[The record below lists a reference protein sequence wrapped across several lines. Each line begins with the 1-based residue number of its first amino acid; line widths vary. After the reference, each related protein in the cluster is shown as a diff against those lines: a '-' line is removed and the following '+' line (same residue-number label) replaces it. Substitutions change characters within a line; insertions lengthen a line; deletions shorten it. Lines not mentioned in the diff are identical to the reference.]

1 MARPKLP
8 RKSTNIDM
16 TAMCDVAFLL
26 LSFFILA
33 TKFKPQEAITVN
45 TPTSVQKVKVPPKD
59 VVLVSISAD
68 GKVFLTVDD
77 ADRKKAILTELNTR
91 RNLSLSPADIESLT
105 KVPFFGTPI
114 SQLKNSLS
122 VPSAKYSGTTFPGIP
137 AKDSSNNEMN
147 DWMSAIVTA
156 YKGDKMNL
164 LLKGDMNSKYPTFKN
179 IISAFKRND
188 LLKFQMVTNPEG
200 VPEGTDL
207 FRTGQKKEE

>member
-33 TKFKPQEAITVN
+33 TKFKPPEAINVN

-59 VVLVSISAD
+59 VVQVSISAD
-68 GKVFLTVDD
+68 GKVFLTMDD
-77 ADRKKAILTELNTR
+77 VERKKAVLTELNTR
-91 RNLSLSPADIESLT
+91 RSLGLSGSDIDVAA
-105 KVPFFGTPI
+105 KAPFFGTPL
-114 SQLKNSLS
+114 STLKSSLTI
-122 VPSAKYSGTTFPGIP
+122 PAAKYSGTTFPGIP

-147 DWMSAIVTA
+147 DWMSAVVTV
-156 YKGDKMNL
+156 YKGEKMNL

-188 LLKFQMVTNPEG
+188 LLKFQMITNPEG

-207 FRTGQKKEE
+207 FRTGSKKEE